1 MAQKFTLNKSERLKS
16 KKLIDQL
23 FAEGQSLFAHPFKLV
38 YNTEKV
44 EDTEGQ
50 TGLLFGVVVPK
61 KKIKSAPLRNLVKR
75 RAREAY
81 RLHRLPLQEKLAL
94 SNVKVSLMFIYIA
107 QEPADYSVITKGI
120 TKLLDKLENELTLPT
135 T

>member
-1 MAQKFTLNKSERLKS
+1 MAQKFTLKKDERLKS

-38 YNTEKV
+38 YNKEKLG
-44 EDTEGQ
+44 EDIEQGG
-50 TGLLFGVVVPK
+50 GLLFGVVVPK

-81 RLHRLPLQEKLAL
+81 RLQKHPLQEKLTTA
-94 SNVKVSLMFIYIA
+94 NVKVSLMFIYIA
-107 QEPADYSVITKGI
+107 QEAAEYSVITKGI
-120 TKLLDKLENELTLPT
+120 TKLLDKLENELT
-135 T
+135 